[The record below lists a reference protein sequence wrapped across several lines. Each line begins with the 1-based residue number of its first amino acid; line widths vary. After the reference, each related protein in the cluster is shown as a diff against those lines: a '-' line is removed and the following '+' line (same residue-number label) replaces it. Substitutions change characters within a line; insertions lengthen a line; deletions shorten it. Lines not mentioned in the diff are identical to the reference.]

1 MKKELKVKKVLI
13 IEDNE
18 DNLYMMKFILLQNNI
33 ESLEARTGIDG
44 YGIAIKEKPDLILMD
59 IQLPDVNGIEITK
72 MIRASDLGN
81 KIPII
86 AISSYAMLSDKKKAI
101 EAGCNEY
108 ISKPI
113 EPENIMNIINK
124 FL

>member
-1 MKKELKVKKVLI
+1 MKKVLI

-18 DNLYMMKFILLQNNI
+18 DNLYMIKFILSANNI
-33 ESLEARTGIDG
+33 KTVEARTGIDG
-44 YGIAIKEKPDLILMD
+44 YSIAIKEKPDLILMD
-59 IQLPDVNGIEITK
+59 IQLPDVNGIEVTK
-72 MIRASDLGN
+72 MIRSSIIGN
-81 KIPII
+81 SIPII
-86 AISSYAMLSDKKKAI
+86 AISSYAMITDKKKAI

-113 EPENIMNIINK
+113 DPENIMNIINK

>member
-1 MKKELKVKKVLI
+1 MKKVLI

-18 DNLYMMKFILLQNNI
+18 DNLYMMKFILSANNI
-33 ESLEARTGIDG
+33 ETVEARTGIDG
-44 YGIAIKEKPDLILMD
+44 YSIAIKEKPDLILMD
-59 IQLPDVNGIEITK
+59 IQLPDVNGIEVTK
-72 MIRASDLGN
+72 MIRSSIIGN
-81 KIPII
+81 SIPII
-86 AISSYAMLSDKKKAI
+86 AISSYAMITDKKNAI

-113 EPENIMNIINK
+113 DPENIMNIINK